1 MRKVNE
7 LMKTPLLT
15 GEDVS
20 KIMIDEGMVYRDRAS
35 TTMLSKLLYC
45 TPRNAQ
51 KIIKYGFK
59 DSGTQALFY
68 LQMKIACSDK

>member
-51 KIIKYGFK
+51 KIIRHGFK

>member
-1 MRKVNE
+1 RKVKE

-15 GEDVS
+15 GEEVS
-20 KIMIDEGMVYRDRAS
+20 GLMIEEGMVYRDRAS

-51 KIIKYGFK
+51 KIIKHGFK

-68 LQMKIACSDK
+68 LQMKIACADK

>member
-1 MRKVNE
+1 MKKVKE
-7 LMKTPLLT
+7 LMEAPLLT
-15 GEDVS
+15 GEEVS
-20 KIMIDEGMVYRDRAS
+20 RLMIEEGMVYRDRAS

-51 KIIKYGFK
+51 KIIKHGFK

-68 LQMKIACSDK
+68 LQMKIACADK

>member
-1 MRKVNE
+1 
-7 LMKTPLLT
+7 
-15 GEDVS
+15 
-20 KIMIDEGMVYRDRAS
+20 MIDEGMVYRDRAS

-51 KIIKYGFK
+51 KIIKHGFK

>member
-51 KIIKYGFK
+51 KIIKHGFK

>member
-15 GEDVS
+15 GENVS

-51 KIIKYGFK
+51 KIIRHGFK